1 MRIVENPNFNMNAK
15 AKAFKGKIKLEKI
28 NTESNNQ
35 TSKESDNIIKYGKE
49 HVTRFPRVRERLYN
63 DLLKQ
68 FGPVANFINTGE
80 RYVEP
85 LPTLP
90 DLSKVEN
97 EDMKEELLS
106 VHREA
111 RKIVQKTNLD
121 YRKDL
126 FKIFSI
132 VMDRLSPESLAKE
145 KAHPHHHNV
154 VNLRQ

>member
-1 MRIVENPNFNMNAK
+1 MNAK
-15 AKAFKGKIKLEKI
+15 SRAFKGKIKLEKI

-85 LPTLP
+85 LPTLVIY
-90 DLSKVEN
+90 L
-97 EDMKEELLS
+97 
-106 VHREA
+106 
-111 RKIVQKTNLD
+111 
-121 YRKDL
+121 
-126 FKIFSI
+126 
-132 VMDRLSPESLAKE
+132 
-145 KAHPHHHNV
+145 
-154 VNLRQ
+154 VN